1 MGNLLFSPNGRIGP
15 QEFVKGIMILAII
28 SAVITI
34 IPMFS
39 YSLGTMLSLV
49 SIVLLFPLFCLL
61 IKRSHDA
68 GKSGWM
74 SILWFIIYLIII
86 GVISY
91 IAQKLTMGDLGM
103 QMEEASKAAAEEGD
117 IAAIM
122 AVATEYGPQIAKK
135 TALPSAIAGL
145 IGSYVFALVL
155 NMILKPQQG
164 ENQYG

>member
-1 MGNLLFSPNGRIGP
+1 MGNLLFSPSGRIGP
-15 QEFVKGIMILAII
+15 QEFVKGIMIIAVI

-34 IPMFS
+34 VPMFS

-49 SIVLLFPLFCLL
+49 SIVLLYPIFCLL

-74 SILWFIIYLIII
+74 SIVWFILYIII
-86 GVISY
+86 VAGAAY
-91 IAQKLTMGDLGM
+91 IAQKFSMGDLGV

-117 IAAIM
+117 FAAIM
-122 AVATEYGPQIAKK
+122 AVANEYGPQIARK
-135 TALPSAIAGL
+135 TALPSALAGL
-145 IGSYVFALVL
+145 VGTYVFAMIL
-155 NMILKPQQG
+155 NMILKPQMG